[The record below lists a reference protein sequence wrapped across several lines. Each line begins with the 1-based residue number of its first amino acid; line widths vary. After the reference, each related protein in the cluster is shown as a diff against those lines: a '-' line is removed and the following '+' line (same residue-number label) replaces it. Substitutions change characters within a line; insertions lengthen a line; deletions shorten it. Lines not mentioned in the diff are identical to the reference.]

1 MPASDRQV
9 SVESIGSLER
19 RMTFRL
25 PAEQVETQVGG
36 RLREIARTV
45 RIKGFRPGKVPT
57 KVVEQRYGQ
66 QVRAE
71 VLDGLLREGFDEAI
85 RDNALHIAGNPQIQP
100 LPPDAGVVGDGELAY
115 VATFEVVPD
124 FGDIDVEQLAVV
136 RHTAEVSDADIERM
150 IENLRLQRRSWTA
163 VTRGAQP
170 GDAVDVETWTQ
181 AGDQRLPAEGV
192 EKGVAVIGSGA
203 MLPAIESALVGMQA
217 GDENTVDVTFPAN
230 WRVPQLA
237 GQSVQV
243 HVKAG
248 QVSEPVLPEVD
259 AAFIRS
265 FGVKSGG
272 MEQFRNEIR
281 ANLERELKGALMNRL
296 RREVGEQLIAA
307 YAHVEMPPRLV
318 ENEARQMTQQAL
330 EQSRRQGRQLELPAN
345 AHENFLEA
353 ARKRVLV
360 GLLVGEVARRN
371 ELRLDPK
378 RVNESLRLI
387 ASTYEEPQ
395 QVIEMYRNDPQLM
408 AGLQARVMEEQVIDW
423 IAERA
428 RHTEQQLSF
437 QDAIAPA

>member
-9 SVESIGSLER
+9 SVESIGNLER

-25 PAEQVETQVGG
+25 PVEQVETQVGG
-36 RLREIARTV
+36 RLREIARTA

-57 KVVEQRYGQ
+57 RVVEQRYGQ

-100 LPPDAGVVGDGELAY
+100 LPPDADAVGDDELAY

-124 FGDIDVEQLAVV
+124 FGDIDVKQLAVV
-136 RHTAEVSDADIERM
+136 RHTAEVTDADIERM
-150 IENLRLQRRSWTA
+150 IENLRLQRRSWTV

-192 EKGVAVIGSGA
+192 ETGVAVIGSGA
-203 MLPAIESALVGMQA
+203 MFPTIESALVGMQA

-265 FGVKSGG
+265 FGVKNGE
-272 MEQFRNEIR
+272 MEQFRSEIR

-296 RREVGEQLIAA
+296 RRAVGEQLIAA
-307 YAHVEMPPRLV
+307 
-318 ENEARQMTQQAL
+318 
-330 EQSRRQGRQLELPAN
+330 
-345 AHENFLEA
+345 
-353 ARKRVLV
+353 
-360 GLLVGEVARRN
+360 
-371 ELRLDPK
+371 
-378 RVNESLRLI
+378 
-387 ASTYEEPQ
+387 
-395 QVIEMYRNDPQLM
+395 
-408 AGLQARVMEEQVIDW
+408 
-423 IAERA
+423 
-428 RHTEQQLSF
+428 
-437 QDAIAPA
+437 